1 MLSGIGSLTPHA
13 DWLALTLT
21 VLEEQSMKSKK
32 MIHIVA
38 SVTVLVF
45 CFGISGLAQSLMKAE
60 QPIAAIAADSAEI
73 RFQPRV
79 EYARLILRVSTPGG
93 EVFSKEFEAGTVPA
107 FKLLDEN
114 GSKLADGN
122 YVYELRVTPR
132 LNQEVREALAA
143 ARAKGD
149 DQAVKD
155 LERSGKLA
163 TEAVQSGSFSVKD
176 GAAYVG
182 GIEEPRTPGDANVS
196 LQSAG
201 KKKSGSTTVTPL
213 DVVTPDDIIVQ
224 GSACIGL
231 DCVNNESFGFD
242 TIRLKENNTRI
253 KFEDTSVGT
262 FPTTDWQLTAN
273 DSASGGASKFSIEDI
288 TGSKVPFTVT
298 AGAPTNSMFVASNGK
313 VGFRTATPALD
324 LHITTTDTPAH
335 RLEQTS
341 GGGFTAQ
348 TWDVAGNEAN
358 FFVRDVTGGSRL
370 PFRIRPGAPTSSVD
384 IAASGNVG
392 IGTSSPAD
400 KMEVTGQLRVS
411 GSGGGFLAAP
421 RDGSGASHV
430 WYNPTGDDM
439 RLFNTI
445 NGDVITVLNNGN
457 TGIGTTTPGGK
468 LDVNGS
474 IFQRGAQLFADYVF
488 EPAYI
493 IESIEEHADFMW
505 NNKHLPAVGARAVD
519 EHGQEVVEI
528 GARMR
533 GLLEE
538 LEKAHIYI
546 STLNDRIGNRDAQLA
561 KLEQRNAELAD
572 RLARIEA
579 MLTLVKTEKK

>member
-1 MLSGIGSLTPHA
+1 
-13 DWLALTLT
+13 
-21 VLEEQSMKSKK
+21 
-32 MIHIVA
+32 MIHIAA
-38 SVTVLVF
+38 SATLLVF
-45 CFGISGLAQSLMKAE
+45 CLGISGLAQSLMRAE
-60 QPIAAIAADSAEI
+60 EPIAAIAADSAEI

-79 EYARLILRVSTPGG
+79 DYARLILRVSAPSG

-107 FKLLDEN
+107 FKLFDHN

-132 LNQEVREALAA
+132 LNHEVREALAA

-149 DQAVKD
+149 DQAVRD
-155 LERSGKLA
+155 LERSGKL
-163 TEAVQSGSFSVKD
+163 TTQAVQSGSFSIRD
-176 GAAYVG
+176 GAADVG
-182 GIEEPRTPGDANVS
+182 GIEEPRAPGDTNVS

-201 KKKSGSTTVTPL
+201 KKKSGSTSVTPL

-231 DCVNNESFGFD
+231 DCVNNENFGFD

-253 KFEDTSVGT
+253 KFEDTSVGS
-262 FPTTDWQLTAN
+262 FPTNDWQLTAN
-273 DSASGGASKFSIEDI
+273 DSASGASSKFSIEDI

-298 AGAPTNSMFVASNGK
+298 AGAATNSIFVDSIGR
-313 VGFRTATPALD
+313 VGMRTSTPVLD
-324 LHITTTDTPAH
+324 LHINTANTPAH
-335 RLEQTS
+335 RLEQNS
-341 GGGFTAQ
+341 SGGFTAQ
-348 TWDVAGNEAN
+348 TWDIAGNEAN

-370 PFRIRPGAPTSSVD
+370 PFRIRPGAPTSSLD

-392 IGTSSPAD
+392 IGTGSAAD
-400 KMEVTGQLRVS
+400 KMEVVGQLRVS
-411 GSGGGFLAAP
+411 GSLGGFLAAP
-421 RDGSGASHV
+421 RDGSGASHI

-439 RLFNTI
+439 RLFSSV

-474 IFQRGAQLFADYVF
+474 IFQRGAVLHADYVF
-488 EPAYI
+488 EPAYT
-493 IESIEEHADFMW
+493 IESIEEHSDFMW
-505 NNKHLPAVGARAVD
+505 NNKHLPAVAGKTVD

-546 STLNDRIGNRDAQLA
+546 STLNDRIGERDSQLA
-561 KLEQRNAELAD
+561 KLEQRNSDLAE

-579 MLTLVKTEKK
+579 MLSAAKNEKK